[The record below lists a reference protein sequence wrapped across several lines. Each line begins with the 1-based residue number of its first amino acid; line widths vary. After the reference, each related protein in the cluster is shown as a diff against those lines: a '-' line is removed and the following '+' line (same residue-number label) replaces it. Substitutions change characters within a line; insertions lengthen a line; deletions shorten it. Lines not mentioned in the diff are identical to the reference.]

1 MKALSALF
9 CSLLIAVGVSAAE
22 GEGMAFGDVERQARG
37 GDVEAQ
43 LEVGI
48 LYEFGFGMKNNLV
61 PALAWYLLAADQG
74 NPQAIERRDFLLKQL
89 GKDQIAEA
97 RKLSQTLLVAMPKK
111 KESMEKAPKTETGA
125 MPDKSSMKGGAMP
138 EEVRP

>member
-1 MKALSALF
+1 MRTLSALF
-9 CSLLIAVGVSAAE
+9 CSLLIAVGASAAE
-22 GEGMAFGDVERQARG
+22 GEDMGFGDVERQARG
-37 GDVEAQ
+37 GNVEAQ

-97 RKLSQTLLVAMPKK
+97 RKLSQTLLAAIPKK
-111 KESMEKAPKTETGA
+111 KSMEKTPKTETGA
-125 MPDKSSMKGGAMP
+125 MPDKSSMKSGAMP

>member
-1 MKALSALF
+1 MRALSALF
-9 CSLLIAVGVSAAE
+9 CSLLIAIGVSAAE
-22 GEGMAFGDVERQARG
+22 GEDMGFGDVERHARG
-37 GDVEAQ
+37 GNVEAQ

-97 RKLSQTLLVAMPKK
+97 RKLSQTLLAAMPK

-125 MPDKSSMKGGAMP
+125 MPDKSSMKDSAMP
-138 EEVRP
+138 ETVRP